1 MSTHGGKRPGAGKKA
16 GSVNKMSMTVKDNV
30 IAVFDAIGGNAT
42 MAAWAEGNQTEF
54 FKLYSRLV
62 PTDLNVAGDV
72 TINWPLA
79 KPKIEQ

>member
-1 MSTHGGKRPGAGKKA
+1 MQNGGKRPNSGRPK
-16 GSVNKMSMTVKDNV
+16 GSPNKLSGTVKDNV

-54 FKLYSRLV
+54 FRLYSKLL
-62 PTDLNVAGDV
+62 PTDVNVAADL

-79 KPKIEQ
+79 KPKIER

>member
-1 MSTHGGKRPGAGKKA
+1 MANGGKRVGAGRPK
-16 GSVNKMSMTVKDNV
+16 GVPNKLSMTVKDNV
-30 IAVFDAIGGNAT
+30 IAVFDAIGGAKT
-42 MAAWAEGNQTEF
+42 MADWAEGNQTEF
-54 FKLYSRLV
+54 FKLYSKLL

>member
-1 MSTHGGKRPGAGKKA
+1 LINGGKRNGSGRQAG
-16 GSVNKMSMTVKDNV
+16 VPNKLSGTVKDNV

-42 MAAWAEGNQTEF
+42 MAVWAEGNQTEF
-54 FKLYSRLV
+54 FKLYSKLL
-62 PTDLNVAGDV
+62 PTDVNVQGDL